1 MFLLQILVAMNNL
14 KWQILDT
21 FSLLLIL
28 VAVNNLEWQ
37 ISDTFWLLS
46 IFFFMQRPGK
56 GRVILV
62 PFQEESDLVVFR
74 NAPMRISVVFNDYVT
89 IDLPNELRWF
99 ISQWCFAGKNRP
111 EHWFQ
116 GNCQACSC
124 LLLSFCSNYSKQMSR
139 SMGTMIF
146 YYCSENKIAKV
157 SLILISDRLIVLSLQ
172 FLSRRFQE
180 RNTCTVSHG
189 DKRTYL
195 NWVRCNWVACS
206 FTM

>member
-1 MFLLQILVAMNNL
+1 MTPF
-14 KWQILDT
+14 DY
-21 FSLLLIL
+21 F
-28 VAVNNLEWQ
+28 
-37 ISDTFWLLS
+37 F
-46 IFFFMQRPGK
+46 FFFMQQPGK

-89 IDLPNELRWF
+89 IELPNELRWF
-99 ISQWCFAGKNRP
+99 ISRWCFAGKA

-116 GNCQACSC
+116 WNCQACSC
-124 LLLSFCSNYSKQMSR
+124 LLLFFCSNYSKRMSR
-139 SMGTMIF
+139 SMRAMIF
-146 YYCSENKIAKV
+146 YHCSENKIAKV

-189 DKRTYL
+189 EL
-195 NWVRCNWVACS
+195 I
-206 FTM
+206 

>member
-89 IDLPNELRWF
+89 IELPNELRWF
-99 ISQWCFAGKNRP
+99 ISRWCFGGKNRA

-116 GNCQACSC
+116 WNCQACSC
-124 LLLSFCSNYSKQMSR
+124 LLLFSAAITANGCPDLWELWYF
-139 SMGTMIF
+139 T
-146 YYCSENKIAKV
+146 
-157 SLILISDRLIVLSLQ
+157 
-172 FLSRRFQE
+172 
-180 RNTCTVSHG
+180 TVR
-189 DKRTYL
+189 KTKLPR
-195 NWVRCNWVACS
+195 
-206 FTM
+206 